1 MAIFMPDIYLREIV
15 DKKKLNETTYAI
27 TFIDTGLA
35 SEARPGQFL
44 HIKCGDGLIL
54 RRPLGISSISGNAL
68 TFVFEK
74 KGKGTD
80 WLSKRN
86 VGDVLDILGP
96 LGNGFCFPEGNIIVV
111 GGGLGCAPL
120 LFAAEYAKSG
130 VTAVLGFREMG
141 RVILAEDFEDVCD
154 AVYLATEDGSLGIHG
169 TVAAPLEALLK
180 QGDYSAVMTCGQFV
194 MQRAVAE
201 LCRQYGTP
209 CQVLLEERMGCGV
222 GACLVCACATQ
233 KGNTKRMSRVCI
245 DGPVFNSDEVIWE

>member
-1 MAIFMPDIYLREIV
+1 MPDIYICKIV
-15 DKKKLNETTYAI
+15 DKEKLNDTTYAI
-27 TFIDTGLA
+27 TFIDAGLVSA
-35 SEARPGQFL
+35 ARPGQFL
-44 HIKCGDGLIL
+44 HVKCGSELIL
-54 RRPLGISSISGNAL
+54 RRPLGISSISRDAL
-68 TFVFEK
+68 SFVFEK

-86 VGDVLDILGP
+86 IGDILDILGP
-96 LGNGFCFPEGNIIVV
+96 LGNGFHFPNGNIIVV

-120 LFAAEYAKSG
+120 LFAAESAKSG

-141 RVILAEDFEDVCD
+141 RVILAKDFENVCNE
-154 AVYLATEDGSLGIHG
+154 VYLATEDGSLGIHG

-180 QGDYSAVMTCGQFV
+180 QGSYSAVMTCGQFV
-194 MQRAVAE
+194 MQRAVAD
-201 LCRQYGTP
+201 LCRQYATP

-233 KGNTKRMSRVCI
+233 KGNTKHMSRVCI